1 MGKYKLRIK
10 LKLRNKA
17 NNTYITPKENK
28 QSEASAAQTNRKLE
42 STDNLKKIEEN
53 AVKTNHTE
61 RTEEMGQTDIVE
73 QKKLSKYLETISKLL
88 GILTISGTIAGGWL
102 IYNYL
107 ENIGQLSIF
116 SDVITNLSVLI
127 ATTIIFVVIL
137 LFFYC
142 HFLLSFSFGIKFR
155 YIKKVKKWYIY
166 ILGIILIFIYLD
178 YYFLSKYIKELIL
191 SIVLML
197 LIYCIC
203 FIYFLLGHDK
213 YFQKDRKQLYFLF
226 LYSTYFIIFY
236 LSLNSFFLFES
247 IHFVRF
253 AETPKNSSWYL
264 LHNNFQQNNGFQE
277 TNGINKSDLKELKN
291 HFYKSNLCTEKE
303 LKEHTL
309 QYYSTQAS
317 RENALYGYMAWNLG
331 DTKVFCPSYVNNKFS
346 NINNQI
352 TDYCIV
358 ISGKALQIMPERYIS
373 TEPI

>member
-1 MGKYKLRIK
+1 M
-10 LKLRNKA
+10 
-17 NNTYITPKENK
+17 
-28 QSEASAAQTNRKLE
+28 
-42 STDNLKKIEEN
+42 
-53 AVKTNHTE
+53 V
-61 RTEEMGQTDIVE
+61 
-73 QKKLSKYLETISKLL
+73 
-88 GILTISGTIAGGWL
+88 
-102 IYNYL
+102 
-107 ENIGQLSIF
+107 
-116 SDVITNLSVLI
+116 
-127 ATTIIFVVIL
+127 
-137 LFFYC
+137 
-142 HFLLSFSFGIKFR
+142 
-155 YIKKVKKWYIY
+155 YIY
-166 ILGIILIFIYLD
+166 ILGIILIFIYLG